1 MGEEE
6 SLSCPT
12 SPSVLGGADGSFTW
26 DMRSES
32 HDVSN
37 ALGSDPTA
45 IFEAPAEA
53 HGSLASKRQ
62 ALSKN
67 DESHKSQ
74 MFFSSEERLLEKQ
87 VSR

>member
-53 HGSLASKRQ
+53 QGSLASKRQ
-62 ALSKN
+62 ALSEN
-67 DESHKSQ
+67 DASHKSK